1 MDAWDAFVWGWW
13 WWLKRW
19 PWPFGRVDVVVEEVV
34 VDGRVRV
41 VVVVIGK
48 VVGLDVRVAVEAVA
62 VAVWTRSSLALW
74 VVAVIEE
81 VVVVVARM
89 GSCS

>member
-1 MDAWDAFVWGWW
+1 MGAWDAFVWGWW

-48 VVGLDVRVAVEAVA
+48 VVGLDVGVVVDAVA
-62 VAVWTRSSLALW
+62 LTVWTRSSRWHCGWSRSLKRW
-74 VVAVIEE
+74 WWW
-81 VVVVVARM
+81 
-89 GSCS
+89 